1 MLTKKHFEAIAEIV
15 RSNVT
20 TVQKPEEE
28 TYIKAHKFIHE
39 LSNYFLEINPKF
51 DKNKFVDYAK
61 YNFPKTNL
69 EYRFNVNS
77 YERYPYKNKF

>member
-15 RSNVT
+15 RKNVI

-28 TYIKAHKFIHE
+28 TYIKAHRFIDD
-39 LSNYFLEINPKF
+39 LSCYFLEINPNF
-51 DKNKFVDYAK
+51 DKNKFVAYAK

-69 EYRFNVNS
+69 EYRFNVN
-77 YERYPYKNKF
+77 RFKL

>member
-15 RSNVT
+15 RKNVT

-28 TYIKAHKFIHE
+28 TYIKAHRFIDD
-39 LSNYFLEINPKF
+39 LSNYFLEINPNFNK
-51 DKNKFVDYAK
+51 DKFVNYAK

-69 EYRFNVNS
+69 EYRFNVN
-77 YERYPYKNKF
+77 NF

>member
-20 TVQKPEEE
+20 TVHWDKPEEE

-39 LSNYFLEINPKF
+39 LSRYFLDINPNFDYDKF
-51 DKNKFVDYAK
+51 ISYTTS
-61 YNFPKTNL
+61 NFPKTNL
-69 EYRFNVNS
+69 EYRFNVN
-77 YERYPYKNKF
+77 KF

>member
-15 RSNVT
+15 RKNVT

-28 TYIKAHKFIHE
+28 TYIKANRFIDD
-39 LSNYFLEINPKF
+39 LSNYFLEINPNF
-51 DKNKFVDYAK
+51 DKNKFVAYAR

-69 EYRFNVNS
+69 EYRFNI
-77 YERYPYKNKF
+77 NKF

>member
-20 TVQKPEEE
+20 TINKPEEE
-28 TYIKAHKFIHE
+28 TYIKAHRFIDD
-39 LSNYFLEINPKF
+39 LSSYFLEINANF
-51 DKNKFVDYAK
+51 DKNKFVAYAT

-69 EYRFNVNS
+69 EHKFNI
-77 YERYPYKNKF
+77 NKF